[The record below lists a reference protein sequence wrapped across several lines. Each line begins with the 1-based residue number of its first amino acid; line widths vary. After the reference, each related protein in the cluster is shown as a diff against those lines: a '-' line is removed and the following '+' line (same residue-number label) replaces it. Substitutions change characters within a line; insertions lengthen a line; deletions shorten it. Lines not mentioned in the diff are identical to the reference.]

1 MQILA
6 VIQKII
12 TTPALLVGLVTL
24 LGLLLQKKPL
34 EHVIKG
40 TVTAIVGFVVLSAGS
55 FFLENGAL
63 HDFGELFNYDFHI
76 QGVIP
81 NMEAIA
87 SLGIARYAETVS
99 EMMFFGMISNIIMA
113 RFSPFH
119 YIFLTGHH
127 TLYMACL
134 LTIVLH
140 GSGMERWQLL
150 IAGSL
155 ILGEVMALFPAL
167 ASKEME
173 KITGSNRIA
182 LGHFSTLSNLAAA
195 GVARLIGKT
204 EEKES
209 DRKDY
214 RKKYRSSEELH
225 FPSKLS
231 FMRDTTVAIFVVMT
245 VMFLLL
251 SGIAVMRTDLNSL
264 NISYADGGYQSWV
277 IYALIQG
284 AQFSAAIYIILAGV
298 RLIVAEI
305 VPAFK
310 GIAKKLVPHARPA
323 VDCPV
328 LFSYAPNAVMIG
340 FLMSFLGGVVTMAV
354 TAGINTWK
362 GMELVPV
369 IVPGVVAHFFCG
381 GSAGVFANAEGGV
394 RGCVIGSFV
403 HGILITVLA
412 LGVMPM
418 LGALNLS
425 GTTFSD
431 ADFCVTGI
439 IFGRL
444 AAVMSGRWMFVL
456 CVTLYALPIVWEWA
470 MHLQNKRSQGRVI
483 E

>member
-1 MQILA
+1 MILA
-6 VIQKII
+6 VIQEIV
-12 TTPALLVGLVTL
+12 TTPALLVGLATM

-34 EHVIKG
+34 EHVVKG
-40 TVTAIVGFVVLSAGS
+40 TVTAIVGFVILSEGS
-55 FFLENGAL
+55 VFLENGAL
-63 HDFGELFNYDFHI
+63 HDFGELFKYDFHI

-81 NMEAIA
+81 NMEAVA
-87 SLGIARYAETVS
+87 SLGITQYAETVS
-99 EMMFFGMISNIIMA
+99 EIMLFGMISNIVMA

-134 LTIVLH
+134 LTIVLYE
-140 GSGMERWQLL
+140 SGMERWQIL

-155 ILGEVMALFPAL
+155 ILGEAMALFPAL
-167 ASKEME
+167 AAKEME

-182 LGHFSTLSNLAAA
+182 LGHFSILSNLAAA
-195 GVARLIGKT
+195 GVARLVCKV
-204 EEKES
+204 EEKNGA
-209 DRKDY
+209 KKGCQ
-214 RKKYRSSEELH
+214 KKYRSSEELH
-225 FPSKLS
+225 FPTKLS
-231 FMRDTTVAIFVVMT
+231 FMRDTTVAIFAVMT
-245 VMFLLL
+245 VIFLLL
-251 SGIAVMRTDLNSL
+251 SGIAATRTDLNSL
-264 NISYADGGYQSWV
+264 NISYEDGRYQSWV

-284 AQFSAAIYIILAGV
+284 VQFSAAIYIVLAGV

-340 FLMSFLGGVVTMAV
+340 FLMSFLGGVATMAV
-354 TAGINTWK
+354 IAGINAWK

-381 GSAGVFANAEGGV
+381 GSAGVFANAEGGT

-412 LGVMPM
+412 LCVMPM

-431 ADFCVTGI
+431 ADFCVAGI
-439 IFGRL
+439 ILGYL
-444 AAVMSGRWMFVL
+444 AAVMPGRWLFVL
-456 CVTLYALPIVWEWA
+456 SVTLYALPIVWEWA
-470 MHLQNKRSQGRVI
+470 ICLQNKRSQRRI
-483 E
+483 SE